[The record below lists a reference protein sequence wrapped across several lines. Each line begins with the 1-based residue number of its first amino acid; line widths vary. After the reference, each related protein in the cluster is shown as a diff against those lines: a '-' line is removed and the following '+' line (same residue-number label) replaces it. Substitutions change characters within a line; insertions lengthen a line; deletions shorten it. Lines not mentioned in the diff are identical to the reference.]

1 MVSGGTVQNLAIY
14 LKVLAQ
20 TFLLYGPFP
29 KAMKPS
35 IDDYLVI
42 KATSSNNEQFITD
55 PVNHLLS
62 KGFRRV
68 IEEDYTTQFGHA
80 EEKSPTIFMKMYESQ
95 PILMH
100 YTRSYQALHAQ
111 QWRTERNYQISGIA
125 KHLVAALDELGLDP
139 EKKI

>member
-1 MVSGGTVQNLAIY
+1 
-14 LKVLAQ
+14 
-20 TFLLYGPFP
+20 
-29 KAMKPS
+29 MKPS